1 VANNTLVIVVIIII
15 VRTQGR
21 CLLCASDYCH
31 SRQDSISLLTCH
43 CIINCY
49 LLFTC
54 PPILSASTAC
64 LYGVGQVFATDTP
77 LLQLRHIYHA
87 VQYEMRC
94 VFCNCSYIH
103 DPNLLSSS
111 SPYVTRVSQDPS
123 KLSALVPATR
133 TRCTLRKHRIQLQP
147 APLCSKPKLTQ

>member
-1 VANNTLVIVVIIII
+1 MHQT
-15 VRTQGR
+15 
-21 CLLCASDYCH
+21 YCH
-31 SRQDSISLLTCH
+31 LRKDSISLLICH

-64 LYGVGQVFATDTP
+64 FYGGGGASVCHRYP
-77 LLQLRHIYHA
+77 LITTGAIYHA

-103 DPNLLSSS
+103 DSSLLSFSS
-111 SPYVTRVSQDPS
+111 SYVTRVSQDPS

-133 TRCTLRKHRIQLQP
+133 TRCTLRKHRLQLQP